1 MQTVYELKI
10 TCENPSEIADILTAV
25 ALQHKDT
32 RIRKITE
39 TVAIPADSAPAKDSK
54 TPEQPEQP
62 STTPPEPEME
72 QPKAGGVT
80 PQRPV
85 APPEI
90 TVAALQQL
98 GRKIAAAGH
107 GKDVQDLVRKY
118 GATFISRVPEDN
130 RSALYAELQALA
142 GQGATDNAT

>member
-10 TCENPSEIADILTAV
+10 TCENPSEVADILTAV

-32 RIRKITE
+32 HIRKITDA
-39 TVAIPADSAPAKDSK
+39 VAIPSDSATAKISK
-54 TPEQPEQP
+54 TPEKP
-62 STTPPEPEME
+62 STTQPASEPEME

-80 PQRPV
+80 PQGPV
-85 APPEI
+85 DPPEI